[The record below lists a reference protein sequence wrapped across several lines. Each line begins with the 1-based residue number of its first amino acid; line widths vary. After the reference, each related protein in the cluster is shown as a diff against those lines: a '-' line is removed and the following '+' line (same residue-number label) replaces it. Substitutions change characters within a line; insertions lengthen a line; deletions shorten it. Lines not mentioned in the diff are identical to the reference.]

1 MNDKEIARLLE
12 SATQNSTVFQALE
25 KSIAILGNEDRA
37 SVSVSGGSDS
47 DIIVDMCSRVNDNL
61 HYVWFDTGMEY
72 QATKNHLDYLEE
84 RYGIK
89 IERVR
94 AKEPVPLAVRHYGLP
109 FLSKLVST
117 YTGRLQKHN
126 FLFEDKPFEELL
138 AEYPKCKSA
147 LKWWCNLWGDKS
159 SFNISRWKYLKEF
172 MIENPPNFPI
182 SDGCC
187 WGAKKSTAHEWEKE
201 NRMEINIQGVRKA
214 EGGGRTAIKSCFT
227 EKNGEYATS
236 TFRPIF
242 WFKEADKAF
251 YENTYD
257 IRHSECYWRYGLKR
271 TGCVGCPFGRNW
283 QFELEVVKNYEPKL
297 YKLCNVVFGQ
307 SYDYTLRYLEYR
319 KKKEEEAKGG
329 YHQYNLF
336 EKEGD

>member
-1 MNDKEIARLLE
+1 MDDKYYAELLE
-12 SATQNSTVFQALE
+12 SAMENSEVFKAFE

-117 YTGRLQKHN
+117 YTGRLQKHG
-126 FLFEDKPFEELL
+126 FQFEDKPFEELL

-159 SFNISRWKYLKEF
+159 SFNISRWRYLKEF

-214 EGGGRTAIKSCFT
+214 EGGEERLSSPASQRKTASTQRQPFALFFGSRKRIKPFMRTPT
-227 EKNGEYATS
+227 
-236 TFRPIF
+236 
-242 WFKEADKAF
+242 
-251 YENTYD
+251 TY
-257 IRHSECYWRYGLKR
+257 GTANV
-271 TGCVGCPFGRNW
+271 TGDTG
-283 QFELEVVKNYEPKL
+283 
-297 YKLCNVVFGQ
+297 
-307 SYDYTLRYLEYR
+307 
-319 KKKEEEAKGG
+319 
-329 YHQYNLF
+329 
-336 EKEGD
+336 